1 MRLQAIGVVMA
12 AVLLSACGL
21 VHPVDPEDAAERA
34 VGGAALGTAVGTGLG
49 TIVAINPAIG
59 SIIGAEVG
67 ATLGA
72 ATGVITA
79 APVPTYKPI
88 VVPAAV
94 VIPGFYDEWPP
105 AYHSFPGNPETAPPA
120 AG

>member
-1 MRLQAIGVVMA
+1 MRLQVIGIITA
-12 AVLLSACGL
+12 ALMLSACGV
-21 VHPVDPEDAAERA
+21 VHPVDPQDAAERA
-34 VGGAALGTAVGTGLG
+34 VAGAALGTAVGTGLG
-49 TIVAINPAIG
+49 TMVSINPAIG

-72 ATGVITA
+72 ATGAITA

-88 VVPAAV
+88 VVPAEA

-105 AYHSFPGNPETAPPA
+105 AYHSFPGNPETAPPTE
-120 AG
+120 G

>member
-1 MRLQAIGVVMA
+1 MRLQAICVVVA
-12 AVLLSACGL
+12 AVMLSACGL

-34 VGGAALGTAVGTGLG
+34 VAGMALGSAVGTGLG
-49 TIVAINPAIG
+49 AIGSINPGVG

-67 ATLGA
+67 ATLGGAIGA
-72 ATGVITA
+72 ATA

-88 VVPAAV
+88 VVPAEA
-94 VIPGFYDEWPP
+94 VIPRFYDEWPP
-105 AYHSFPGNPETAPPA
+105 AYHSFPGNPETAQPA